1 MYLHRVIAQRVE
13 SALAGANFD
22 RQVIHFLR
30 GHRKFLFEL
39 DGPLRLPGDGPL
51 ASVELA
57 LPVAEG
63 SLPSREGRREAR
75 RQVDPHRREH
85 GSNRSPLLSPREA
98 PPQEDE
104 PEAADSEWRENVFP
118 LVEREK
124 VPHPAKGDRSA
135 KVVVFQRDAAPSLF
149 LPGGIRFHAIPS
161 RRPLV
166 RPLEPGR
173 TSDRGA
179 GIDRNL
185 ARGDAGPPAAEPLAD
200 PRGSGGCPPRPGAR
214 ARRSRAG
221 RLQEGAAGRPTRRGT
236 GDGHGENG

>member
-1 MYLHRVIAQRVE
+1 MYPHRLIGHRVE
-13 SALAGANFD
+13 SALAGANSD

-39 DGPLRLPGDGPL
+39 DDPLLLPGDGPL

-75 RQVDPHRREH
+75 RQVDPHRREQ
-85 GSNRSPLLSPREA
+85 GSDRSPLLDPRYA
-98 PPQEDE
+98 PAQEDE

-135 KVVVFQRDAAPSLF
+135 KDVVFQPEVASKPVIPVQLRVPDRSEDTDVVEPSSVSQ
-149 LPGGIRFHAIPS
+149 P
-161 RRPLV
+161 
-166 RPLEPGR
+166 
-173 TSDRGA
+173 
-179 GIDRNL
+179 
-185 ARGDAGPPAAEPLAD
+185 
-200 PRGSGGCPPRPGAR
+200 
-214 ARRSRAG
+214 
-221 RLQEGAAGRPTRRGT
+221 
-236 GDGHGENG
+236 